1 MTMKVTKS
9 NREKRHIRI
18 RKKIVGTQERPR
30 LCVFKSNKHIY
41 AQAIDDLRGHTIAA
55 ASSLLNELPEI
66 KEEELSGKKKVAKA
80 VGKLIAQRLSE
91 KGIEKVVFDRGGFLY
106 HGRIAALADGARDGG
121 LKF

>member
-1 MTMKVTKS
+1 MKVTKS